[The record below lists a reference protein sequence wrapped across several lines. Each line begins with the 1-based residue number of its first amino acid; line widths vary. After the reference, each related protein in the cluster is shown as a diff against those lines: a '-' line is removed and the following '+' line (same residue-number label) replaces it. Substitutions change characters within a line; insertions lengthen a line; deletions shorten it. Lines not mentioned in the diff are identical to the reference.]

1 MNSSGCR
8 GVDCLDGCQTI
19 VRIIKMDVYRIVWM
33 LLGFVFQ
40 DSRQM
45 ISNTLSVRI
54 KIIIMYMIVVRIRIG
69 NTIVNDI

>member
-33 LLGFVFQ
+33 LLGFVF
-40 DSRQM
+40 
-45 ISNTLSVRI
+45 
-54 KIIIMYMIVVRIRIG
+54 
-69 NTIVNDI
+69 